1 MKTVSHIGATN
12 DNNDE
17 TYMNTFQTCKLLNI
31 NTFELKCCIDGS
43 GIPLWALCQD
53 ADSELLS
60 GAHS

>member
-43 GIPLWALCQD
+43 GIPL
-53 ADSELLS
+53 
-60 GAHS
+60 